1 MLSRVVLIND
11 RSVARGGATALA
23 VAAARLL
30 CAAGVPVTFITG
42 DAGDGAELVATGAE
56 IVPIGGKHI
65 LQTGKAAAFRDG
77 LYFAESRRVL
87 QNWISKNDA
96 PGVVYHVHSWSK
108 ILSPSIF
115 AALANVARRCVIH
128 AHDFFMACPNGGFM
142 NYRTDEV
149 CELVA
154 MSPRCLAT
162 NCDKRNYAEK
172 IWRVSRQAVRARYF
186 NLATSGTDYL
196 LVHQGMARLFRK
208 SGVPDAHLHVLPN
221 PVQFSATA
229 RVVAEANRDVCMIG
243 RLDPEK
249 GALDAAAAARE
260 AGVTLRIVGDGVQRA
275 EIEAKF
281 PEVEI
286 LGWSSAEEVRMAL
299 ASARVLVVPSRW
311 RETFGLVVAEALS
324 LGVPV
329 IVSDKALIAPDVV
342 RHGAG
347 LSLDTRDIAVFAG
360 ALRQIAGSDAMVR
373 GMSERAMGAAADLA
387 TTEARWR
394 DALLARYAALAA
406 R

>member
-1 MLSRVVLIND
+1 
-11 RSVARGGATALA
+11 
-23 VAAARLL
+23 
-30 CAAGVPVTFITG
+30 
-42 DAGDGAELVATGAE
+42 
-56 IVPIGGKHI
+56 
-65 LQTGKAAAFRDG
+65 
-77 LYFAESRRVL
+77 
-87 QNWISKNDA
+87 
-96 PGVVYHVHSWSK
+96 
-108 ILSPSIF
+108 
-115 AALANVARRCVIH
+115 
-128 AHDFFMACPNGGFM
+128 
-142 NYRTDEV
+142 
-149 CELVA
+149 
-154 MSPRCLAT
+154 LAT